1 MKAGPDG
8 PAQEIKAQNMC
19 RVLGPEQSEF
29 IHPTKLRFIDVKIIR
44 MAGISKSGNELH
56 SEAEGRPKGDGV
68 SYASGGRDEKK
79 AVLRPPGGDRDGAR
93 SAMSVGREPRG

>member
-1 MKAGPDG
+1 MSQFLGHLERSATNFQWSEPKKAKIGADRG
-8 PAQEIKAQNMC
+8 FKSEVGAEIGQN
-19 RVLGPEQSEF
+19 R
-29 IHPTKLRFIDVKIIR
+29 HRD
-44 MAGISKSGNELH
+44 
-56 SEAEGRPKGDGV
+56 SEAEGRPKGDGA